1 MSRYIYQCTAP
12 TDRVLAA
19 NFLPELNFYSERG
32 FAGGQVY
39 LLVGWHATMTDQ
51 QLTVARLERQRVPV
65 IILDEASQ
73 DATWAHFPLVAAH
86 VREHYTVAAISAFGG
101 DRMYVVY
108 VNRDLSPTGNYE
120 LLGLPCFG

>member
-1 MSRYIYQCTAP
+1 MPQSAHRCVGSAGSPGERAWCRYIYQFTTP

-51 QLTVARLERQRVPV
+51 QLTVARLS
-65 IILDEASQ
+65 AS
-73 DATWAHFPLVAAH
+73 ACPW
-86 VREHYTVAAISAFGG
+86 
-101 DRMYVVY
+101 
-108 VNRDLSPTGNYE
+108 
-120 LLGLPCFG
+120 